1 MQKNLEPRKAGLRE
15 VITKKIEGTGWG
27 YGNFSKDWDI
37 VVTRDGKDFNI
48 IASIRDV
55 AEVQEVCAK
64 RQMVE
69 ELGIEKEWEGREKA
83 IILAIEAQFL
93 EGIMDWSNY
102 KNNWSVRRN
111 NDRETVETY
120 LLKVKPFQISQ
131 EEIDKRLQEMMKPTE
146 ESMSDTEHV
155 ITLNTDD
162 AKPLTEEQAKQFGM
176 NLGK

>member
-15 VITKKIEGTGWG
+15 IITKKLQGTNWG
-27 YGNFSKDWDI
+27 YGNFSKEWDI
-37 VVTRDGKDFNI
+37 VVSKGGEDFNI
-48 IASIRDV
+48 IASIRDL

-69 ELGIEKEWEGREKA
+69 ELGVEKEWEDRDKA

-102 KNNWSVRRN
+102 KNSWSVRRN

-146 ESMSDTEHV
+146 EPMSNKEHV
-155 ITLNTDD
+155 INLDIEN
-162 AKPLTEEQAKQFGM
+162 AKPLTEEKAKQFG
-176 NLGK
+176 LDK